1 MGGGSSTPKTVTME
15 TDNVTGV
22 VKVCV
27 ICRRGVRFTLSV
39 AWPLPWGFPLFHQ
52 LNAKGGGGVGLG
64 PWRHASGQMV
74 HITTDLNFTRS
85 CNVKPDVIFGTEA
98 KLDPSTNVHGSWA
111 WLQYIS
117 SRYVFLNSRPLL
129 RL

>member
-52 LNAKGGGGVGLG
+52 LNAKGGGGGWARAL
-64 PWRHASGQMV
+64 ASR
-74 HITTDLNFTRS
+74 FRS
-85 CNVKPDVIFGTEA
+85 D
-98 KLDPSTNVHGSWA
+98 GSH
-111 WLQYIS
+111 
-117 SRYVFLNSRPLL
+117 NN
-129 RL
+129 